1 MKRKL
6 HLLFTLLAC
15 SLFISKNTY
24 ADTIDPAT
32 FSANLE
38 LGESVTI
45 TKTVT
50 IDNSL
55 TYSGLIDVMFL
66 IDTSGSMGAEI
77 SAAKTAA
84 SSILSGLSGFGDL
97 ATGVGYYSEPGVNGL
112 LHNLSTDD
120 TTAIANINS
129 IYLGQGG
136 GGGDFPELGVQGV
149 EEAAAADWREG
160 SSRFIIALGDA
171 SFKELNGYTTVSA
184 VNALN
189 AANATFVGIDY
200 GSMTGSGSVDPITFA
215 NASGGSIIDSSGLNT
230 ANVVSD
236 IISGIESAFFNY
248 SEVTVGA
255 LGANLPGV
263 SMEVSCL
270 TADTGTCN
278 GAVAEG
284 SFERDGERTFTF
296 EVTFTGEELGTHEFE
311 TYALVD
317 DAIVASEA
325 DSFTVASTSPPAPVP
340 EPKSLVVFAL
350 FLLAM
355 KARKIRKG

>member
-1 MKRKL
+1 
-6 HLLFTLLAC
+6 
-15 SLFISKNTY
+15 
-24 ADTIDPAT
+24 
-32 FSANLE
+32 
-38 LGESVTI
+38 
-45 TKTVT
+45 
-50 IDNSL
+50 
-55 TYSGLIDVMFL
+55 
-66 IDTSGSMGAEI
+66 MGAEI

-136 GGGDFPELGVQGV
+136 RGGDFPELGVQGV